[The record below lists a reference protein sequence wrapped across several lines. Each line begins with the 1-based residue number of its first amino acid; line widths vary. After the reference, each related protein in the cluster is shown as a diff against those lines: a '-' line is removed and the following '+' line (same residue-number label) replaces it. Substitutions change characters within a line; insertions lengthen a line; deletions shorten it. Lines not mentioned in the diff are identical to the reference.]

1 MNSLFNYFQPQQ
13 NNPMGNL
20 LTQFNQFR
28 STFSGNPE
36 EQVKQLINSGKM
48 SQEQFNQ
55 LAQTANQL
63 RQLIKQAICFVS
75 IKLIYII

>member
-1 MNSLFNYFQPQQ
+1 MSSLFNDFNPGPT
-13 NNPMGNL
+13 NNMANL
-20 LTQFNQFR
+20 LSQFNQFR

-36 EQVKQLINSGKM
+36 QQVKQLLQSGRM

-63 RQLIKQAICFVS
+63 RQLLK
-75 IKLIYII
+75 

>member
-1 MNSLFNYFQPQQ
+1 MSSLYNDFNP
-13 NNPMGNL
+13 NPMNKMGDFIN
-20 LTQFNQFR
+20 QFNQFK

-36 EQVKQLINSGKM
+36 AQVRQLLQSGRM

-63 RQLIKQAICFVS
+63 RQLIK
-75 IKLIYII
+75 